1 MKLKR
6 NSDAEAGSDR
16 NWEIVG
22 TKSSVIRNIGEL
34 DCAVGGKKKTL
45 FHGPITGFLLIGPG
59 LTLFFFFFPFCYLFI
74 YLFYLCGVTC
84 DPEIFVGFY
93 LSIPLDLFKKYISCV

>member
-1 MKLKR
+1 MKAIARELGVKLKR

-59 LTLFFFFFPFCYLFI
+59 LTLFFSFLLLIYLFI
-74 YLFYLCGVTC
+74 LLVWR
-84 DPEIFVGFY
+84 DMRP
-93 LSIPLDLFKKYISCV
+93 